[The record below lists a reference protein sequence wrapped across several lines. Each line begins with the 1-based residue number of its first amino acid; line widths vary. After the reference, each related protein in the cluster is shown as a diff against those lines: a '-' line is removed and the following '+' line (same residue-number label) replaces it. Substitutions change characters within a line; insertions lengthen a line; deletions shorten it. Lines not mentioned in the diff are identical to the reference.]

1 MAAINTAGDL
11 RKFLCNSINSVA
23 NGTMD
28 ISKAR
33 VDGVRAGGVDHDADG
48 VLLPSLD
55 LDAEHVGEVEE
66 LLLLL
71 PDVARS
77 VQVHYGHPH

>member
-33 VDGVRAGGVDHDADG
+33 EVTKLAGQVNE
-48 VLLPSLD
+48 SFYS
-55 LDAEHVGEVEE
+55 EVK
-66 LLLLL
+66 
-71 PDVARS
+71 VARL
-77 VQVHYGHPH
+77 QMDMEKEVHKLGSLPVNK

>member
-33 VDGVRAGGVDHDADG
+33 EVTKLAGQVNE
-48 VLLPSLD
+48 SFYS
-55 LDAEHVGEVEE
+55 EVK
-66 LLLLL
+66 
-71 PDVARS
+71 VARLQMDMEKEVNKLGS
-77 VQVHYGHPH
+77 LPVNT

>member
-33 VDGVRAGGVDHDADG
+33 EVTKLAGQVNE
-48 VLLPSLD
+48 SFYS
-55 LDAEHVGEVEE
+55 EVK
-66 LLLLL
+66 
-71 PDVARS
+71 VARL
-77 VQVHYGHPH
+77 QMDMEKEVHKLGSLPVNT

>member
-28 ISKAR
+28 IAKAR
-33 VDGVRAGGVDHDADG
+33 EVTKLAGQVNE
-48 VLLPSLD
+48 SFYS
-55 LDAEHVGEVEE
+55 EVK
-66 LLLLL
+66 
-71 PDVARS
+71 VARL
-77 VQVHYGHPH
+77 QIDMEKEVHKLGSLPVNT

>member
-28 ISKAR
+28 IAKAR
-33 VDGVRAGGVDHDADG
+33 EVTKLAGQVNE
-48 VLLPSLD
+48 SFYS
-55 LDAEHVGEVEE
+55 EVK
-66 LLLLL
+66 
-71 PDVARS
+71 VARL
-77 VQVHYGHPH
+77 QMDMEKEVHKLGSLPVNK